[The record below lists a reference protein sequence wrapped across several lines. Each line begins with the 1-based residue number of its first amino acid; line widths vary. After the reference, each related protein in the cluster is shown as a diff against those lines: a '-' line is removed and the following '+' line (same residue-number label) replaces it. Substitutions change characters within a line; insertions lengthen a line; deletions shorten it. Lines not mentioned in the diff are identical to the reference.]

1 MCFTPACRCLPVPST
16 GIEAIELM
24 LDKENPTVNRG
35 FAFVTFYNNA
45 CAELARKKY
54 VESEHNT

>member
-1 MCFTPACRCLPVPST
+1 
-16 GIEAIELM
+16 M

-35 FAFVTFYNNA
+35 FGFVTFYNNA
-45 CAELARKKY
+45 CAELTRKKY